1 MALRAGAAPGEASCL
16 GESWR
21 PMETFMRPFAMLSL
35 LAALGAAAAP
45 TTVTVTPSNVTF
57 KRALAACPAGT
68 LGSITLSL
76 GHVRVAG
83 APDVET
89 DIDATNVSAQLVTLS
104 TGSQSATATVNA
116 VKNTVTAAHVTLVSA
131 RRVACVAP
139 D

>member
-1 MALRAGAAPGEASCL
+1 
-16 GESWR
+16 
-21 PMETFMRPFAMLSL
+21 MLSL
-35 LAALGAAAAP
+35 LVALGAAAEP

-57 KRALAACPAGT
+57 KRALAACPAGA
-68 LGSITLSL
+68 LGSITFAL

-89 DIDATNVSAQLVTLS
+89 DIDATNISAQLVTLS
-104 TGSQSATATVNA
+104 TGSKSATATVNA
-116 VKNTVTAAHVTLVSA
+116 AKNTVTAAHVTLELN

>member
-1 MALRAGAAPGEASCL
+1 
-16 GESWR
+16 
-21 PMETFMRPFAMLSL
+21 MLSL
-35 LAALGAAAAP
+35 FAALGATAAP
-45 TTVTVTPSNVTF
+45 TTVTVTPSSVTF
-57 KRALAACPAGT
+57 KRALAACPAST

-83 APDVET
+83 APGVDT

-116 VKNTVTAAHVTLVSA
+116 VKNTVTAAHVMLVSA